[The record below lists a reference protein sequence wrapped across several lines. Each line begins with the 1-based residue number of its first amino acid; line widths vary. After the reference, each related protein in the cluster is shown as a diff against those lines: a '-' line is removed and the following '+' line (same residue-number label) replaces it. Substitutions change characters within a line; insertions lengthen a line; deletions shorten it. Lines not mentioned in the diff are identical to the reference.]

1 MITNINISKYSPYV
15 VCSIS
20 MIVLKNETLLKNY
33 TCSSYIAMLSCIQVP
48 LPDLNIIKLTQAL
61 CRSCV

>member
-1 MITNINISKYSPYV
+1 MLCAVY
-15 VCSIS
+15 
-20 MIVLKNETLLKNY
+20 ETLLKNY

-48 LPDLNIIKLTQAL
+48 LPDLNVIKLTQAL